1 MAKTLVCNCNKTM
14 PLDAADIG
22 RGIGQSLEMHQSLCR
37 SEVGQFLKAMEGDE
51 EILVACT
58 QEQKLFEALAGNAEK
73 PLVAPLRFVNIRET
87 AGWGRSAKSAT
98 PKIAALLAHAQM
110 PAPEPLPT
118 VSYDSS
124 AGRLLILGP
133 AQVALSWAQRLKD
146 QLTVTVMISDRAPL
160 PVQKDFPIV
169 SANIKNLQGYLGAFK
184 AQWTLSNPIDLDLC
198 TRCGACIDACPEG
211 AIDSSFQINM
221 DACRSHKQ
229 CQTACGSIGAITF
242 DRPLDV
248 IEEEFDLVLDL
259 SPEPFLRMS
268 EPPQGYQ
275 APGSDPL
282 DQSLAIQKLL
292 SMVGEFD
299 KRKYFSYNEKI
310 CAHGRNGQ
318 VGCSACL
325 DICSTQAIT
334 SVFNQGKGSVSVDPN
349 LCMGCGA
356 CATVCPSGAMRYNF
370 PDVPRLALEIQT
382 TVKAFN
388 RASKNSEQQAPAILL
403 HSGLAG
409 GQLLIEQLGRLSH
422 LKPKEFSGLSAHIV
436 PLALHH
442 VASSG
447 IDTWLSALAHGAG
460 EIILLASGE
469 EASEYLQALEK
480 QVHLA
485 QSILQELGYVS
496 AASPRIRIIE
506 SSKDAIDQIDVLKKL
521 DQQLNQFPALPK
533 LAEVATF
540 AASKEKRE
548 TLEAALEH
556 LIRHAPKPLAED
568 GALPLPSG
576 SLLGGISVNA
586 DTCTLCLSCV
596 GACPEGALF
605 DDPDAPKLSMIE
617 RNCVQCGLCESACP
631 ENAITL
637 IPRMR
642 SIAKRKE
649 KVVLNQVE
657 PFHCIRCSKPFGTAK
672 MIDLM
677 LTKLMGHAAFSGQA
691 AERLKM
697 CSDCRVVDMMTSGDL
712 PSN

>member
-1 MAKTLVCNCNKTM
+1 
-14 PLDAADIG
+14 
-22 RGIGQSLEMHQSLCR
+22 
-37 SEVGQFLKAMEGDE
+37 
-51 EILVACT
+51 
-58 QEQKLFEALAGNAEK
+58 
-73 PLVAPLRFVNIRET
+73 
-87 AGWGRSAKSAT
+87 
-98 PKIAALLAHAQM
+98 
-110 PAPEPLPT
+110 
-118 VSYDSS
+118 
-124 AGRLLILGP
+124 
-133 AQVALSWAQRLKD
+133 
-146 QLTVTVMISDRAPL
+146 
-160 PVQKDFPIV
+160 
-169 SANIKNLQGYLGAFK
+169 
-184 AQWTLSNPIDLDLC
+184 
-198 TRCGACIDACPEG
+198 
-211 AIDSSFQINM
+211 
-221 DACRSHKQ
+221 
-229 CQTACGSIGAITF
+229 
-242 DRPLDV
+242 
-248 IEEEFDLVLDL
+248 
-259 SPEPFLRMS
+259 MS

-334 SVFNQGKGSVSVDPN
+334 SLFNQGKGSVSVDPN

-422 LKPKEFSGLSAHIV
+422 LKPKEFSGLPAHIV

-506 SSKDAIDQIDVLKKL
+506 SSMDAIDQIDVLKKL
-521 DQQLNQFPALPK
+521 DQQLNQLPALPK

-556 LIRHAPKPLAED
+556 LIRHAPKPLAEE
-568 GALPLPSG
+568 GSLTLPSG

-586 DTCTLCLSCV
+586 ETCTLCLSCV

-617 RNCVQCGLCESACP
+617 RNCVQCGLCEKACP

-649 KVVLNQVE
+649 KVILNQVE

-672 MIDLM
+672 MVDVM
-677 LTKLMGHAAFSGQA
+677 MTKLMGHAAFSGQA
-691 AERLKM
+691 ADRLKM
-697 CSDCRVVDMMTSGDL
+697 CSDCRVIDMMSAGDL
-712 PSN
+712 PTK